1 MSFNKHS
8 LTPHPETAL
17 ALPKRGKDF
26 SDPCY
31 NNIRKELPHPRV
43 VTKFSM
49 WDIIK
54 DAVGK
59 DINRFTM
66 PGIIN
71 LNYISVAK

>member
-1 MSFNKHS
+1 M
-8 LTPHPETAL
+8 
-17 ALPKRGKDF
+17 
-26 SDPCY
+26 
-31 NNIRKELPHPRV
+31 PRV

-66 PGIIN
+66 PGNNN
-71 LNYISVAK
+71 LI